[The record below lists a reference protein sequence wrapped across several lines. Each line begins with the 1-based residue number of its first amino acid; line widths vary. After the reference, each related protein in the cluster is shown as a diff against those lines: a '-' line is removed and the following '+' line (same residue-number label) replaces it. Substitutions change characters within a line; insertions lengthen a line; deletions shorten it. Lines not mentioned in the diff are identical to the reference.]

1 MTRQAN
7 SGSFKKGDA
16 RINRKGRA
24 KLGRSLSDKFKDALS
39 ESLTDGYTQLDS
51 IIDAIMKKALK
62 GDQQAVEY
70 VLARGYGKMTDRV
83 ESVNLNK
90 NYEFTNLPIEERM
103 KLLELIRN
111 ARPTIPSDDTDTN

>member
-1 MTRQAN
+1 MTR
-7 SGSFKKGDA
+7 GKPFTKGDA
-16 RINRKGRA
+16 RINRKGRP

-39 ESLTDGYTQLDS
+39 ESLTGDYTQLDS

-90 NYEFTNLPIEERM
+90 NYEFTNLPTEERM
-103 KLLELIRN
+103 RLLELIRN
-111 ARPTIPSDDTDTN
+111 ARPTIPSGETDTN